1 MNSVITEITDRNGGV
16 VLYDAECRFCTI
28 WARRGERWLGKHGFR
43 FVPLSE
49 PSDEMKLVT
58 GDGETIG
65 GARAVVYLAR
75 QIWWAWPLW
84 AVSRIPGAMHL
95 LERGYRWTAAGWCCS
110 AGTHGRRKL
119 RSLTR
124 RWLC

>member
-1 MNSVITEITDRNGGV
+1 MNSVITEITDTSGGCV
-16 VLYDAECRFCTI
+16 FYDAQCRFCTT
-28 WARRGERWLGKHGFR
+28 WARRGERWLGKRGFR
-43 FVPLSE
+43 FAPLSE
-49 PSDEMKLVT
+49 PADEMKLVT
-58 GDGETIG
+58 NSGEVIG

-84 AVSRIPGAMHL
+84 AVSRIPGVLGL
-95 LERGYRWTAAGWCCS
+95 LECGYSRVAAGRYCS
-110 AGTHGRRKL
+110 PTTHKRRKL

>member
-1 MNSVITEITDRNGGV
+1 MNSVITEITDRNGGCV
-16 VLYDAECRFCTI
+16 FYDGNCQFCTI
-28 WARRGERWLGKHGFR
+28 WARRGERWLGKRGFR
-43 FVPLSE
+43 FVPLPE

-58 GDGETIG
+58 RDGETIG
-65 GARAVVYLAR
+65 GAHVVVYLTR

-84 AVSRIPGAMHL
+84 AISHVPGVMRL
-95 LERGYRWTAAGWCCS
+95 LERGYRRIAAERCKS
-110 AGTHGRRKL
+110 PGTHGRRKL